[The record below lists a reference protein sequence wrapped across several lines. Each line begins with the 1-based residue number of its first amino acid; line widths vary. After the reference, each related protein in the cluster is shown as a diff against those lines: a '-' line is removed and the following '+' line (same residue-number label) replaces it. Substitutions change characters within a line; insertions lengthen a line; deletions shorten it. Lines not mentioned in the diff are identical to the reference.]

1 MKEISVGLDIDGV
14 IYPYHDVVYRYF
26 TEEKGYTNSYNHFWT
41 VDWWLLGKEKQDY
54 IVSLPFLYYAVIPSS
69 CVMDSLN
76 KLATLGKLFY
86 ITSRSGGE
94 LESVTQKFFNFFD
107 PPFKQNLLFEH
118 DKATACRLYSI
129 DYFLDDFPE
138 HVSKLEPVT
147 NAYLMNQAHNIGKR
161 EGYKTVSSLKE
172 FYEVIKNDITPP
184 RTAYGTST
192 AELYDFTRDDL
203 NFDASRESRMK

>member
-1 MKEISVGLDIDGV
+1 MLMLEEKKEARIGLDVDGV
-14 IYPYHDVVYRYF
+14 IYPWHDVVYRYF

-86 ITSRSGGE
+86 VTSRSGSE
-94 LESVTQKFFNFFD
+94 IESVTQKFFNFFD
-107 PPFKQNLLFEH
+107 PPFKQNLLFDH

-138 HVSKLEPVT
+138 QVSKLESVT
-147 NAYLMNQAHNIGKR
+147 KAYLMNQAHNTGKR
-161 EGYKTVSSLKE
+161 EGFKTVSSLKE
-172 FYEVIKNDITPP
+172 FYEKIQ
-184 RTAYGTST
+184 
-192 AELYDFTRDDL
+192 EDL
-203 NFDASRESRMK
+203 APKAQEES